1 MDFAK
6 LMSAHIK
13 KGKET
18 ASPAES
24 TEKKYLKRSEI
35 EAQRQAAYAAE
46 QEAAERARRERLE
59 RKRKAEEDEAER
71 EAERQEKRMRM
82 AEESRRMRE
91 EEEEAEERKR
101 RKRLGLPD
109 LPPKKKDGEDEGT
122 PVPEDEDMDNEELVA
137 KLRALDEPARL
148 FGETHKQRL
157 KRYKKRVGA
166 DTLAA
171 IMTDGPIPT
180 TLHLVPEKDM
190 KVSLKVPK
198 EKQARE
204 FLFRQL
210 ASYFTMVLKEWD
222 LTLARRDP
230 EVRESYQGKQAYAA
244 MVQAREN
251 MRPLFKKLEKF
262 DLPDSIVEPVVEIV
276 HAAQERRYVDANDG
290 YLRLSI
296 GKAAWPIGVT
306 MESYFTYPPE
316 PESPVNHD
324 VLFRPGIAPDGSDTF
339 TPRTLIYDLKGAFGS
354 MRKINAL
361 YEAEDDRNILDQ
373 NGVWPSK
380 PIVQPATQ
388 TIPQSIYQEHLDA
401 GLQPPP
407 LSTSSVRYWSDYS
420 RVYYHPKSIVQLS
433 EFDVNDKLM
442 PFESWDVGM
451 ELFEKLEREV
461 DLVDRDLRPFVEEC
475 DGIQGLQIFTGV
487 DDAWGGWTSGWL
499 ERMRDEYGKLSI
511 WTWGLGDHGASAATP
526 RERRLQQIA
535 NSARSLQILGE
546 QSSVYIP
553 MSNRPAKLP
562 GYLTLDATSPWHI
575 AALQV
580 VGLESMN
587 ISSRLRTSLGGRGTL
602 QDLENTINST
612 GKRRIAK
619 LEMSIADPAV
629 LSDKALDET
638 EHAEKVGSV
647 TSRQTSEG
655 DDQLGNFDIDT
666 FTRDY
671 RIESR
676 RKKKEHVFG
685 RAEASRGE
693 WSLSEDAE
701 RDPHDRFYSGPAVQR
716 FGAPL
721 LFPLLD
727 SFPRSMFDVGSGH
740 ATKLAVHTGLTTS
753 TAVADQVRAVEQIV
767 KRLAG
772 IEEREALCNNLQ
784 VLAEEYDEGWD
795 SGTDS
800 DDDE

>member
-18 ASPAES
+18 AAPPES
-24 TEKKYLKRSEI
+24 QDKKYLKRREI
-35 EAQRQAAYAAE
+35 EAQRQAAYVAE
-46 QEAAERARRERLE
+46 QEAAEKARKERLE
-59 RKRKAEEDEAER
+59 KKRKAEEDEAER
-71 EAERQEKRMRM
+71 EAERREKR
-82 AEESRRMRE
+82 
-91 EEEEAEERKR
+91 
-101 RKRLGLPD
+101 
-109 LPPKKKDGEDEGT
+109 KKDGDEDGT
-122 PVPEDEDMDNEELVA
+122 PIPEDEDVPDEELVER
-137 KLRALDEPARL
+137 LRALQEPARL

-166 DTLAA
+166 DSLAA

-180 TLHLVPEKDM
+180 TLQLVPEKDM
-190 KVSLKVPK
+190 KVKLGIPK
-198 EKQARE
+198 DKEGRE

-210 ASYFTMVLKEWD
+210 VSYFTMVLKEWD
-222 LTLARRDP
+222 VTLARRDQD
-230 EVRESYQGKQAYAA
+230 VKESYQGKQAYAA

-251 MRPLFKKLEKF
+251 MRPLFKKLEKL

-316 PESPVNHD
+316 AESPVNHD
-324 VLFRPGIAPDGSDTF
+324 ILFRPGVAPDGFDTF

-361 YEAEDDRNILDQ
+361 YEAEDDRSILDQ
-373 NGVWPSK
+373 PGVWPSK
-380 PIVQPATQ
+380 PIVQRAAE
-388 TIPQSIYQEHLDA
+388 TIPQSAYQEHLDA
-401 GLQPPP
+401 GIEPPQ

-487 DDAWGGWTSGWL
+487 DDAWGGWASGWI
-499 ERMRDEYGKLSI
+499 ERLRDEYGKMSI
-511 WTWGLGDHGASAATP
+511 WTWGLGDQGANASTP

-546 QSSVYIP
+546 QSSVYVP
-553 MSNRPAKLP
+553 MSNSPAKLP
-562 GYLTLDATSPWHI
+562 SYLSLDATSLWHI

-580 VGLESMN
+580 VGLESMTM
-587 ISSRLRTSLGGRGTL
+587 SSRLRSTLGGRGTL

-619 LEMSIADPAV
+619 FEMNIADPDV
-629 LSDKALDET
+629 LSDKAFDEARN
-638 EHAEKVGSV
+638 AEKVGST

-655 DDQLGNFDIDT
+655 DSELAKFDIDV

-671 RIESR
+671 RTAR
-676 RKKKEHVFG
+676 GKGKKEHIFG
-685 RAEASRGE
+685 RAEATRGE
-693 WSLSEDAE
+693 WSVSEASE

-716 FGAPL
+716 YTAPL

-727 SFPRSMFDVGSGH
+727 SFPKLIFDVGTGN
-740 ATKLAVHTGLTTS
+740 ATKLAVHTGITTS
-753 TAVADQVRAVEQIV
+753 TAVAEQIRAVEQLV
-767 KRLAG
+767 KRLVG
-772 IEEREALCNNLQ
+772 IEEREALCNGLQ

>member
-6 LMSAHIK
+6 LI
-13 KGKET
+13 
-18 ASPAES
+18 
-24 TEKKYLKRSEI
+24 EI
-35 EAQRQAAYAAE
+35 EAQRQAAYVAE
-46 QEAAERARRERLE
+46 QEAAEKARKERLE
-59 RKRKAEEDEAER
+59 KKRKAEEDEAER
-71 EAERQEKRMRM
+71 EAERREKRMRM
-82 AEESRRMRE
+82 AEESRRIRE
-91 EEEEAEERKR
+91 EEEEAEERRR

-109 LPPKKKDGEDEGT
+109 LPPKKKDGDEEGT
-122 PVPEDEDMDNEELVA
+122 PIPEDEDVPDEELVA
-137 KLRALDEPARL
+137 KLRALQEPARL

-166 DTLAA
+166 DSLAA

-180 TLHLVPEKDM
+180 TLQLVPEKDM
-190 KVSLKVPK
+190 KVKLGIPK
-198 EKQARE
+198 DKEGRE

-210 ASYFTMVLKEWD
+210 ASYFTMVLKEWNI
-222 LTLARRDP
+222 TLARRDQD
-230 EVRESYQGKQAYAA
+230 VKESYQGKQAYAA

-251 MRPLFKKLEKF
+251 MRPLFKKLEKA

-316 PESPVNHD
+316 AESPVNHD
-324 VLFRPGIAPDGSDTF
+324 ILFRPGVAPDGSDTF

-361 YEAEDDRNILDQ
+361 YEAEDDRSILDQ
-373 NGVWPSK
+373 PGVWPSK
-380 PIVQPATQ
+380 PIVQRAAE
-388 TIPQSIYQEHLDA
+388 TIPQSAYQEHLDA
-401 GLQPPP
+401 GIEPPR

-420 RVYYHPKSIVQLS
+420 RIYYHPKSIVQLS

-487 DDAWGGWTSGWL
+487 DDAWGGWASGWI
-499 ERMRDEYGKLSI
+499 ERLRDEYGKMSI
-511 WTWGLGDHGASAATP
+511 WTWGLGDQGANTTTP

-546 QSSVYIP
+546 QSSVYVP
-553 MSNRPAKLP
+553 MSNSPAKLP
-562 GYLTLDATSPWHI
+562 SYLSLDATSLWHI

-580 VGLESMN
+580 VGLESMTM
-587 ISSRLRTSLGGRGTL
+587 SSRLRSTLGGRGTL

-612 GKRRIAK
+612 GKRCIAK
-619 LEMSIADPAV
+619 FEMNIADPDA
-629 LSDKALDET
+629 LSDKAFDKARN
-638 EHAEKVGSV
+638 AEKFGS
-647 TSRQTSEG
+647 TISRQTSEG
-655 DDQLGNFDIDT
+655 DSELAKFDIDV

-671 RIESR
+671 RTGRGKE
-676 RKKKEHVFG
+676 KKEHVFG
-685 RAEASRGE
+685 RAEATRGE
-693 WSLSEDAE
+693 WSVSEASE
-701 RDPHDRFYSGPAVQR
+701 HDPHDRFYGGPAVQR
-716 FGAPL
+716 YAAPL

-727 SFPRSMFDVGSGH
+727 SFPKSMFDVGTGT
-740 ATKLAVHTGLTTS
+740 ATKLAVHTGITTS
-753 TAVADQVRAVEQIV
+753 TAVAEQIRAVEQLV
-767 KRLAG
+767 KRLVG
-772 IEEREALCNNLQ
+772 IEEREALCNGLQ